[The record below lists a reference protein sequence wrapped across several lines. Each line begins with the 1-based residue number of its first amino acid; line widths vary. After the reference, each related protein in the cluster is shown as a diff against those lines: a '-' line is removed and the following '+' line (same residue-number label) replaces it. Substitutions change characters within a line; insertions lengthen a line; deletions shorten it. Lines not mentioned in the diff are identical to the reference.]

1 MKPAGQGIQK
11 NTFTGA
17 IMHQLDDKCVSDWVL
32 QVHPPRPPVELPPSR
47 RWTTTI
53 PRALLRAGGTRR
65 PIVRLLSYCS
75 MELLRHGFFW
85 RPFDFDLCVSN
96 HRWFLLCKI
105 LKSLPYLICYKKDAV
120 IDKGSAHRAFCVSFP
135 RFGSSLRA
143 SRAFSTFAA
152 RSTCSCLF
160 ACLASV
166 SLCFLADA
174 SVHGLHI
181 VVWCQSGIVFKSI

>member
-1 MKPAGQGIQK
+1 MCLRLG
-11 NTFTGA
+11 FTGA
-17 IMHQLDDKCVSDWVL
+17 SPKLQLSFHHLVGEPQRFLEHFSAEAALDV
-32 QVHPPRPPVELPPSR
+32 PSFDF
-47 RWTTTI
+47 
-53 PRALLRAGGTRR
+53 
-65 PIVRLLSYCS
+65 SFCS

-85 RPFDFDLCVSN
+85 GPFDFDLCLSN

-152 RSTCSCLF
+152 RSTCSFLF
-160 ACLASV
+160 AFLASV
-166 SLCFLADA
+166 SLCFLANA

-181 VVWCQSGIVFKSI
+181 VV